1 MTIDGNIKCFELSQ
15 ALFKDDATVTVT
27 SGESSKNNLID
38 FNKLSRWVSSGSSDV
53 TAETLTIT
61 FDSAKTISR
70 ILLIN
75 HNFKSYTITPITSG
89 DILDN
94 SGAAILDDSGAA
106 INNDGGTLE
115 FNNVISLIS
124 NTPIEGI
131 SESNYSLDHSYY
143 EFTPAFCTGIT
154 IIATAAQELDDVVN
168 QEKFCFMVIPT
179 IEVDSNNGTF
189 IGFPLLIGTTDFQS
203 INDMVISG
211 KRKIQKQDK
220 VFQGSLIIENTPYQN
235 DVTLIDH
242 IRERQVD
249 FLLWPSGGKQ
259 STDFF
264 RFNSV
269 TFRLQDIFQVQVNA
283 GDLGTYIGNIT
294 QNPIAMLV
302 SLVETI

>member
-15 ALFKDDATVTVT
+15 ALFKNGTTVTVT

-38 FNKLSRWVSSGSSDV
+38 FNKLSRWVSSGSSDI
-53 TAETLTIT
+53 TTETLTIA

-75 HNFKSYTITPITSG
+75 HNLKSYTITPITSG
-89 DILDN
+89 DLEDD
-94 SGAAILDDSGAA
+94 SGAAILDDSEAA
-106 INNDGGTLE
+106 INDDGGTLE

-124 NTPIEGI
+124 NTPVKGI
-131 SESNYSLDHSYY
+131 SESTYSLDHSYY
-143 EFTPAFCTGIT
+143 EFTPVFCTGIT
-154 IIATAAQELDDVVN
+154 IIATSAQVLDDVAN

-179 IEVDSNNGTF
+179 IEVDANSGTF
-189 IGFPLLIGTTDFQS
+189 TGFPLLIGTTDFQS
-203 INDMVISG
+203 INDIVISG

-220 VFQGSLIIENTPYQN
+220 VFRGSLIIENTPYQN

-242 IRERQVD
+242 IRERQGD

-264 RFNSV
+264 RFDSV
-269 TFRLQDIFQVQVNA
+269 TFRLQDIFQVNINN

-294 QNPIAMLV
+294 QNPIAMSI